1 LEKIISVFG
10 VDIMDGASLWG
21 QLTAVQLSIVEDL
34 VNVTANEDNI
44 RRAKEA
50 LVSTYRRQ
58 YALPLLGNERSLSNF
73 EKLLSEICV
82 ESDELWIRPELL
94 LNRFQRSEDQLKA
107 RILYEQNIMSDE
119 FLSSSLD
126 DQVTA
131 WKTYIRFE
139 IDDKQLPRAHRLYE
153 RSVMTS
159 HQSVE
164 LWLDFAD
171 FAESTL
177 KNWGLVESVTSR
189 AVKVH
194 RGNIELWLLY
204 LLAIESDSPPSSSLL
219 LKSSGEQSAG
229 CETGSAVEKKLLSAI
244 KTALTC
250 SFHSADDYLAI
261 LFYSC
266 DFRRRKLKSTISSV
280 PETHKSQEA
289 INVLKAKLR
298 NEVNALR
305 GSFTEMENFL
315 DACYPDWC
323 GGWIQV
329 YKYETALEDEI
340 ITDVGELF
348 ESDSLQLGE
357 DADVSDSDDGEDNTC
372 LQSQAGSVWE
382 RAVQRFSK
390 YFFIW
395 GDYIQWGRSAGDYD
409 LCRNLYRRALKAV
422 RDLPEEVCK
431 AYRSF
436 EQQVGTLDDFCLAK
450 TRTKSIMRTASLRAL
465 KAAAAVREESKAKV
479 MKKTLKAAATATAA
493 AVIAGFATS
502 TAANTIKREEVQST
516 FESTPNSSKGSSS
529 NSTIN
534 LTGSKR
540 VLACIPAEDREDS
553 IGNTAIDI
561 EQGASKRQKK
571 NETAVPPGTAV
582 ASRSLT
588 VTTTGT
594 AICVKNLSF
603 NSTIEE
609 VMAHFQSCGTISGGN
624 LLLSKAG
631 KSRGQAVLHFA
642 DISGAIQA
650 MQMVGSLLAGRAVEV
665 EESAATLSV
674 EGESA
679 ASSSSSKAPSAHH
692 PTTVFVSK
700 FSAEVT
706 SEELKSMFSGCGHI
720 LEARVIVDKRTG
732 LSKVCTAYSTEHS
745 KFMIGFKHIPFF
757 LILQCHGLVQFEE
770 EAGKAAALCL
780 NKKSCNGHVLS
791 VLPSKFPALAEGTS
805 ASSYYGPASAIRAS
819 GKTDEREPHEKS
831 SSR

>member
-1 LEKIISVFG
+1 LENIISIFG

-21 QLTAVQLSIVEDL
+21 QLTAFQLSIVEDL

-73 EKLLSEICV
+73 DKLLSEICV

-94 LNRFQRSEDQLKA
+94 LSRFQRSEDQLKA

-119 FLSSSLD
+119 FLTSSLD
-126 DQVTA
+126 DQVAA

-139 IDDKQLPRAHRLYE
+139 IDDKQLPRARRLYE

-171 FAESTL
+171 FAESKL
-177 KNWGLVESVTSR
+177 KDWGLVESVTSR

-204 LLAIESDSPPSSSLL
+204 LLAIESDFPPSSPLL
-219 LKSSGEQSAG
+219 LKSSGELS
-229 CETGSAVEKKLLSAI
+229 TGRVLGIAVETKLLSAI

-266 DFRRRKLKSTISSV
+266 DFRRRKLKNTINSV
-280 PETHKSQEA
+280 PEAHKSQEA
-289 INVLKAKLR
+289 VNVLKAKLR
-298 NEVNALR
+298 NEVNELR
-305 GSFTEMENFL
+305 ASFSEMETFL

-348 ESDSLQLGE
+348 ENSSLQLGE

-390 YFFIW
+390 YYFIW

-436 EQQVGTLDDFCLAK
+436 EQQVGTLDDFRLSK
-450 TRTKSIMRTASLRAL
+450 TRTKLIMRNASLRAL
-465 KAAAAVREESKAKV
+465 KAAAAVKEESKAKV
-479 MKKTLKAAATATAA
+479 MKKSLKAAATATAA

-502 TAANTIKREEVQST
+502 STVNTIKREEVQGT
-516 FESTPNSSKGSSS
+516 FESVTNSSGGSSS
-529 NSTIN
+529 NGSVN

-540 VLACIPAEDREDS
+540 MLAHVPAEDKEDS
-553 IGNTAIDI
+553 AVNTAIDG
-561 EQGASKRQKK
+561 EQGASKRQKI
-571 NETAVPPGTAV
+571 NEILPAGTAGV
-582 ASRSLT
+582 SHSLSAAT
-588 VTTTGT
+588 GGT

-609 VMAHFQSCGTISGGN
+609 VMTHFQNCGTINGGH
-624 LLLSKAG
+624 LMLSKAG
-631 KSRGQAVLHFA
+631 KSRGQAVLHFM
-642 DISGAIQA
+642 DSSGATQA
-650 MQMVGSLLAGRAVEV
+650 MQMVGSLLAGRALEV
-665 EESAATLSV
+665 EESTATLSV
-674 EGESA
+674 EGEAA
-679 ASSSSSKAPSAHH
+679 ASSSSSKTPSTHH

-700 FSAEVT
+700 FAADVT

-720 LEARVIVDKRTG
+720 LEARVMVDKRTG
-732 LSKVCTAYSTEHS
+732 LSKVRTACRLELFKLT
-745 KFMIGFKHIPFF
+745 FGFKYFPFF
-757 LILQCHGLVQFEE
+757 FV
-770 EAGKAAALCL
+770 
-780 NKKSCNGHVLS
+780 
-791 VLPSKFPALAEGTS
+791 
-805 ASSYYGPASAIRAS
+805 
-819 GKTDEREPHEKS
+819 
-831 SSR
+831 

>member
-58 YALPLLGNERSLSNF
+58 YALPLLGNERSLSSF

-159 HQSVE
+159 HQSVV

-194 RGNIELWLLY
+194 RGNIELWQLY
-204 LLAIESDSPPSSSLL
+204 FLAIESDSPPSSSLL

-229 CETGSAVEKKLLSAI
+229 RETGSAVEKKLLSAI

-298 NEVNALR
+298 NEVHALR
-305 GSFTEMENFL
+305 GSFTEMETFL

-348 ESDSLQLGE
+348 ESGSLQLGE

-382 RAVQRFSK
+382 RAVQKFSK

-436 EQQVGTLDDFCLAK
+436 EQQVGTLDDFCLSK

-493 AVIAGFATS
+493 AVIAGFATT
-502 TAANTIKREEVQST
+502 TAVNAIKRAEVQNT
-516 FESTPNSSKGSSS
+516 CESTPNSSEISSS
-529 NSTIN
+529 SSISSSKVN

-540 VLACIPAEDREDS
+540 ILGCIPAKDVEDS
-553 IGNTAIDI
+553 VGNTASNS
-561 EQGASKRQKK
+561 EEGASKRQKK
-571 NETAVPPGTAV
+571 NEILPPGTAG
-582 ASRSLT
+582 ASHSLT
-588 VTTTGT
+588 ATTTGT

-603 NSTIEE
+603 NSTIED
-609 VMAHFQSCGTISGGN
+609 VMAHFQSCGAISGGY

-674 EGESA
+674 AGEAA

-732 LSKVCTAYSTEHS
+732 LSKVCTVYSTEQS
-745 KFMIGFKHIPFF
+745 TVMFDFKYIPFF

-791 VLPSKFPALAEGTS
+791 VLPSKFPALAEGTPT
-805 ASSYYGPASAIRAS
+805 SSYYGPASAVRAS
-819 GKTDEREPHEKS
+819 GKTDESEP
-831 SSR
+831 R